1 MPLAI
6 VLPLPA
12 EVAARVAMP
21 SSVPGALPASELHV
35 TLCVLTSAPPD
46 LFGTLASLAARSAP
60 IDAQLSGVGR
70 FAGREGEPDAF
81 HLTIDA
87 PALGELRN
95 CIEAEHYRFIDRTHG
110 LDPHLTL
117 AYLAPNVASPLARI
131 DATPVRFDALAVWDG
146 PTRTMFPFG
155 SAMDHS
161 TTLDAIALPDEPP
174 TELRLFRDGW
184 NDTTKGR
191 FLLDAEGAAEAVRR
205 FAAHGVELSMDFDH
219 GTFGETGKRR
229 DVPGYIGALEHRVGD
244 GLYATGIRWTEV
256 GLRAILPGRAP
267 DGTRTVPEYRYVSPA
282 VDYDPDTRRVVGIK
296 PVALVSYPATHG
308 QRPLVMSAAR
318 ATAPTTTEPRPMP
331 MKSVLALL
339 GLADNADESTV
350 LNAVQTSRR
359 ERDALLTAIG
369 AQDVSAA
376 LGKLNALTS
385 ARTELDA
392 AQKRAADAEARI
404 EAAERRE
411 LLSAGKAAGKLT
423 PALEKLYGDKPVAEL
438 KAFLEAA
445 PVIPALAKGAQQ
457 QPPPGK
463 LPASV
468 PGVPD
473 KAYAELSALEKDR
486 LLRANP
492 LAFEQLLSAHEA
504 QGGDGTRG
512 RAALARFNG

>member
-1 MPLAI
+1 MPIAV
-6 VLPLPA
+6 VLPLDA
-12 EVAARVAMP
+12 ALASSVALP
-21 SSVPGALPASELHV
+21 LSVPGALPASELHV

-46 LFGTLASLAARSAP
+46 LLGTLASLAARSAP

-70 FAGREGEPDAF
+70 FAGRDGEPDAF
-81 HLTIDA
+81 HLTVDA
-87 PALGELRN
+87 PAFGELRN

-117 AYLAPNVASPLARI
+117 AYLAPDVASPLGRI
-131 DATPVRFDALAVWDG
+131 DAMPVRFEALAVWDG
-146 PTRTMFPFG
+146 PTRTTFPLG

-161 TTLDAIALPDEPP
+161 TTLDGIELPEAPP

-219 GTFGETGKRR
+219 GTFGESGKKR
-229 DVPGYIGALEHRVGD
+229 DVPGYIGALEHRAGD

-256 GLRAILPGRAP
+256 GLRAITPGRAP

-282 VDYDPDTRRVVGIK
+282 VDYDPDTRRVLGIK

-318 ATAPTTTEPRPMP
+318 ATAPTTTEPRT

-339 GLADNADESTV
+339 GLADNADESAV
-350 LNAVQTSRR
+350 LNAVQSARR
-359 ERDALLTAIG
+359 ERDALLTALG
-369 AQDVSAA
+369 AADLPTA
-376 LGKLNALTS
+376 LGKVNALTT

-438 KAFLEAA
+438 KAFLDAA
-445 PVIPALAKGAQQ
+445 PVIPALARKEQPR
-457 QPPPGK
+457 QPPPGN

-468 PGVPD
+468 PGVPE
-473 KAYAELSALEKDR
+473 KPYAELSALEKDR

-492 LAFEQLLSAHEA
+492 LAFEQLLAAHEA